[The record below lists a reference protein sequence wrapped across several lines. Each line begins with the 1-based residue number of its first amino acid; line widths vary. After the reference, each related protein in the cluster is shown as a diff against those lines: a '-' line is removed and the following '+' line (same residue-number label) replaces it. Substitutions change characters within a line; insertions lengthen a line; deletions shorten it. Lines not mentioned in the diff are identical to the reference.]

1 MGVLTVL
8 IYCTFYFTYD
18 KLRQTINT
26 RYINRFMHSDEL
38 KQLVI
43 EAIEDVKGNDITCL
57 HVAGQTS
64 VTDYMIIACGTSNRH
79 VKSLADNIMDQ
90 CKKKGVRPL
99 GVEGES
105 KSDWVLVDLGDVVV
119 HLMMP
124 ATRQFYD
131 LERLWDIEAVAATE
145 LQ

>member
-1 MGVLTVL
+1 
-8 IYCTFYFTYD
+8 
-18 KLRQTINT
+18 
-26 RYINRFMHSDEL
+26 MHSDEL
-38 KQLVI
+38 KQLVV

-57 HVAGQTS
+57 NVAGQTS
-64 VTDYMIIACGTSNRH
+64 VTDHMVIACGTSNRH
-79 VKSLADNIMDQ
+79 VKSLADNIIDK

-99 GVEGES
+99 GIEGEV

-145 LQ
+145 PQ